1 MGLRFW
7 LWHRAFARAV
17 AYLLIGILC
26 LGAGGIPAAAREKS
40 IYMSHEREEE
50 LGRQAAAQVEA
61 SMGLVDNP
69 ELQAYVD
76 SIGQRLADVAP
87 RQDITYRFHIVN
99 MLEPNAFALPGGYI
113 YVSRGLLA
121 LTNSEDELANVIAH
135 EIAHVSAEHAAGR
148 EVQQKAAQALSL
160 LGILA
165 GIMMGEGGAVQ
176 AAGMFGQS
184 YLAAYGRDQE
194 READELGQGFAIRA
208 GWDPTGMAD
217 FLNQLDDWTRLQM
230 GGSRRAGYFDTHP
243 ATPERIA
250 TASTRA
256 LSLLGHRHIE
266 LGELTRREFLRRL
279 DGLIVGDDPA
289 GGVFDGSRFRHAD
302 LGFGLRFPR
311 DWELHN
317 TQAAVGAVSPEG
329 GEAIVTLESPGR
341 GTDPERAARAM
352 AEREKIYFHEA
363 SPIVIGDLPA
373 YRARWSES
381 RNGKEIAVD
390 CVWIAY
396 GGLIYRIV
404 GLVPTQRY
412 RRYKGTFQSVARS
425 FHALTPKE
433 RAKIE
438 AVRLRFAIA
447 LRGEDLKAVAVRT
460 KNAWTVHETAVRN
473 GFFADKV
480 FERETPIK
488 VAIAEPYVGKSAD
501 GKAAEGNPEAEPAK
515 PEAAS
520 EKGEPSPGRD

>member
-1 MGLRFW
+1 MELRFW
-7 LWHRAFARAV
+7 LWHRVLARAI
-17 AYLLIGILC
+17 ASLLIAVFC
-26 LGAGGIPAAAREKS
+26 LGAGAIPIAAREKS

-50 LGRQAAAQVEA
+50 LGRQAAAQVAA
-61 SMGLVDNP
+61 SMGLVNDP
-69 ELQAYVD
+69 QLQAYVD

-113 YVSRGLLA
+113 YVSRGLLT

-148 EVQQKAAQALSL
+148 EVQQKAAQVLSL

-165 GIMMGEGGAVQ
+165 GILAGEGQAVA

-208 GWDPTGMAD
+208 GWNPSGMAD
-217 FLNQLDDWTRLQM
+217 FLHQLDAWTRLQL

-256 LSLLGHRHIE
+256 LSLLGHRQVE
-266 LGELTRREFLRRL
+266 LGELTRQEFLERL

-289 GGVFDGSRFRHAD
+289 GGVFDESRFLHAD
-302 LGFGLRFPR
+302 LGFALRFPR

-317 TQAAVGAVSPEG
+317 TQAAVGAVSPN

-341 GTDPERAARAM
+341 GEDPQKAARMM
-352 AEREKIYFHEA
+352 AERENIHFREE
-363 SPIVIGDLPA
+363 SPIQIGELPA
-373 YRARWSES
+373 YRARWVQS
-381 RNGKEIAVD
+381 RGGKQIAVD
-390 CVWIAY
+390 CVWIAF

-404 GLVPTQRY
+404 GIVPTQRY

-425 FHALTPKE
+425 FHPLTQKE
-433 RAKIE
+433 HE
-438 AVRLRFAIA
+438 EVVAVRLRIVEAQK
-447 LRGEDLKAVAVRT
+447 GEDLKAVAART

-480 FERETPIK
+480 FEEKSSIK
-488 VAIAEPYVGKSAD
+488 VAIAEPYVGTFD
-501 GKAAEGNPEAEPAK
+501 EPA
-515 PEAAS
+515 PAQ
-520 EKGEPSPGRD
+520 P